1 MESDTIITTILT
13 LMTTENTVRA
23 VVEESVSLDVTL
35 INGKNIDVIALVVVV

>member
-35 INGKNIDVIALVVVV
+35 INGKNVDVIALVVVV

>member
-1 MESDTIITTILT
+1 MESDTIITTIPT
-13 LMTTENTVRA
+13 LMTTESTVRA

>member
-1 MESDTIITTILT
+1 
-13 LMTTENTVRA
+13 MTTENTVRA